1 MCVLSLG
8 HPCDGFRWAAWV
20 RTAVYA
26 RGHFQRSRHQ
36 NLVVCVYGA
45 GGVQLRLNAV
55 LVSSGLQ
62 VGRETPRG
70 DKTASTESEHKMRS
84 LCWRPELDLF
94 VRRRENALLRCVLDG
109 RGEVALRD
117 AYGCPRDAG
126 PRTWFLLLCRRF
138 LRQAFTLWASVSVLR
153 TWKF

>member
-1 MCVLSLG
+1 MASGGPRGSGLQWCRPS
-8 HPCDGFRWAAWV
+8 
-20 RTAVYA
+20 VYA
-26 RGHFQRSRHQ
+26 RGHFQRSRYQ

-109 RGEVALRD
+109 RGEVAFEGRLWVPT
-117 AYGCPRDAG
+117 GCWAPG
-126 PRTWFLLLCRRF
+126 VVLTLMSLL
-138 LRQAFTLWASVSVLR
+138 S
-153 TWKF
+153 